1 MARNW
6 RFFKST
12 YDLFNFEFINAV
24 FSKGQFSSR
33 LFYDFEVFEIKQT
46 SAYFFRVAV
55 AENDVNVVISLT
67 LCTCSDSVKT
77 ARGQK
82 TEFMCSRG
90 VDRCHFY

>member
-1 MARNW
+1 MISSTLNLSMP
-6 RFFKST
+6 FFQK
-12 YDLFNFEFINAV
+12 DNFPPAF
-24 FSKGQFSSR
+24 
-33 LFYDFEVFEIKQT
+33 FYDFEVFEIKQT
-46 SAYFFRVAV
+46 SAYFFRAAV